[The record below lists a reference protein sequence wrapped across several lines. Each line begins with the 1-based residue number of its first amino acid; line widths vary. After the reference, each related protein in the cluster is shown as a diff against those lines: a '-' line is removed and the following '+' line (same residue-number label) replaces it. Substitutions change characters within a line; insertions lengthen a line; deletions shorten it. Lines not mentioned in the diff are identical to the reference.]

1 MGGSDSH
8 AHGSGTAHHHHLT
21 LHSRPSEM
29 RQGARTPTTARAP
42 ATTRA
47 HATQHGV
54 CASRQPS
61 SSRRR
66 ERHCSA
72 HSGDTQHLDDSAATR
87 PRSTRARTHATLAE
101 TTNTN
106 ETHKQRERERS
117 ETAHSLTRADS
128 AHGDTA
134 LCGRRRKPAP
144 RHATRAGAHSAM
156 HMGLQI
162 WRRSN
167 ERQYATPDHSRAV
180 QRSGRSGSHCPRDVA
195 TVRCIATSLAIA
207 TIILCD
213 HNRPPPQPRSSTPR
227 TPRRTGSSPK
237 AMCRLWP
244 VKAVCARALL
254 STYEPAANGEAR
266 SHCRTCGWCCTL
278 CDCNIAVLL

>member
-1 MGGSDSH
+1 VGHEASLQHRQQGVADGCDGRQRQPRARQRHRAPPPPHTALTPRRDATGGAHTNDS
-8 AHGSGTAHHHHLT
+8 ACAGNNSRTRDATWRVCVAAT
-21 LHSRPSEM
+21 LKQP
-29 RQGARTPTTARAP
+29 TARAALQRAQWRHTAP
-42 ATTRA
+42 RRQCSDAAALYSSTHTRNA
-47 HATQHGV
+47 
-54 CASRQPS
+54 
-61 SSRRR
+61 RRDNEHQR
-66 ERHCSA
+66 
-72 HSGDTQHLDDSAATR
+72 DTQT
-87 PRSTRARTHATLAE
+87 
-101 TTNTN
+101 
-106 ETHKQRERERS
+106 ERERS

-227 TPRRTGSSPK
+227 TPRRTGSSL
-237 AMCRLWP
+237 MCRLWP

-254 STYEPAANGEAR
+254 STYESNSR
-266 SHCRTCGWCCTL
+266 L
-278 CDCNIAVLL
+278 